1 MEVIVVTIEKLSNG
15 FEYILVQNSSAVAK
29 IALQGAHLFHYC
41 KTNEEPLLWLSD
53 ISYYE
58 QGKAIRGGIPICWP
72 WFGFH
77 KDKTLPQH
85 GFARTSIWKFVS
97 SDEPDAKTS
106 SVIFR
111 LTHSDETLKMWNHK
125 FDLELKITINDSLK
139 LELKTTN
146 LDEGEFTITQALHTY
161 FAVSDISEV
170 SINGLNKK
178 PYLDALTLKQE
189 IQDGDIFFNSE
200 VDRVYQKVDGE
211 VILRDKNREITI
223 MNSCS
228 SSVVV
233 WNPWIEK
240 TKRMSAM
247 REDAYRNMLCIESS
261 NAYDDA
267 VVVKPN
273 SSHTL
278 EAVILSLHKSS

>member
-1 MEVIVVTIEKLSNG
+1 MITFEKLSNG

-29 IALQGAHLFHYC
+29 IALQGAHVFHYC
-41 KTNEEPLLWLSD
+41 KANEEPLLWLSD

-58 QGKAIRGGIPICWP
+58 HGKAIRGGIPICWP

-77 KDKTLPQH
+77 EDKTLPQH
-85 GFARTSIWKFVS
+85 GFARTSMWEFS
-97 SDEPDAKTS
+97 GSDEPDAKIS

-125 FDLELKITINDSLK
+125 FDLELKITISDSLK

-146 LDEGEFTITQALHTY
+146 LDDKEFIITQALHSY
-161 FAVSDISEV
+161 FAILDISKV
-170 SINGLNKK
+170 SVSGLDKK

-200 VDRVYQKVDGE
+200 VDRVYQEVDGK
-211 VILRDKNREITI
+211 VILRDKNRKITI

-247 REDAYRNMLCIESS
+247 REDAYKNMLCIESS

-267 VVVKPN
+267 VAVKPN

-278 EAVILSLHKSS
+278 GAIINCHKE

>member
-1 MEVIVVTIEKLSNG
+1 MVTFDKLSNG
-15 FEYILVQNSSAVAK
+15 FEYIAVQNTSATAK

-41 KTNEEPLLWLSD
+41 KTNQEPLLWLSD

-85 GFARTSIWKFVS
+85 GFARTSMWEFVGS
-97 SDEPDAKTS
+97 SEPDAKTS
-106 SVIFR
+106 SVSFR
-111 LTHSDETLKMWNHK
+111 LQHSDETLKMWNHR
-125 FDLELKITINDSLK
+125 FDLELKITISDSLK

-146 LDEGEFTITQALHTY
+146 LDDKEFTITQALHTY
-161 FAVSDISEV
+161 FAVSDISKV
-170 SINGLNKK
+170 SVSGLDKK

-189 IQDGDIFFNSE
+189 IQNGDIFFSSE
-200 VDRVYQKVDGE
+200 VDRVYQEVDGE
-211 VILRDKNREITI
+211 LILRDKNREISI

-228 SSVVV
+228 YSVVV
-233 WNPWIEK
+233 WNPWVEK
-240 TKRMSAM
+240 TKKMSAM
-247 REDAYRNMLCIESS
+247 REDAYKNMLCIESS

-267 VVVKPN
+267 VVIK
-273 SSHTL
+273 SDCSHTL
-278 EAVILSLHKSS
+278 GAIINCHKE

>member
-1 MEVIVVTIEKLSNG
+1 MVTFDKLSNG
-15 FEYILVQNSSAVAK
+15 FEYVAVQNASATAK

-41 KTNEEPLLWLSD
+41 KTNQEPLLWLSD

-85 GFARTSIWKFVS
+85 GFARTSMWEFINS
-97 SDEPDAKTS
+97 NEPDTKSS
-106 SVIFR
+106 SVLFR
-111 LTHSDETLKMWNHK
+111 LQHSDETLKMWNHK
-125 FDLELKITINDSLK
+125 FDLELKITISDSLK

-146 LDEGEFTITQALHTY
+146 LDDKEFTITQALHTY
-161 FAVSDISEV
+161 FAVSDISKV
-170 SINGLNKK
+170 SVSGLNKK

-189 IQDGDIFFNSE
+189 IQNGDIFFSSE
-200 VDRVYQKVDGE
+200 VDRVYQE
-211 VILRDKNREITI
+211 VESEMILRDKNREISI

-233 WNPWIEK
+233 WNPWVEK
-240 TKRMSAM
+240 TKKMSAM
-247 REDAYRNMLCIESS
+247 REDAYKNMLCIESS

-267 VVVKPN
+267 VIIK
-273 SSHTL
+273 SDCSHTL
-278 EAVILSLHKSS
+278 GAIINCYKE

>member
-1 MEVIVVTIEKLSNG
+1 MVTFEKLSNK
-15 FEYILVQNSSAVAK
+15 FEYIVVKNASATAK
-29 IALQGAHLFHYC
+29 IALQGAHIFHYC
-41 KTNEEPLLWLSD
+41 KTNQEPLLWLSD
-53 ISYYE
+53 ISDFE

-77 KDKTLPQH
+77 EDKTLPQH
-85 GFARTSIWKFVS
+85 GFARTSLWEFIE
-97 SDEPDAKTS
+97 SDEPNTKTS
-106 SVIFR
+106 SVSFR
-111 LTHSDETLKMWNHK
+111 LRHSSKTLKMWQYK
-125 FDLELKITINDSLK
+125 FDLELKITISDSLK
-139 LELKTTN
+139 LELRTIN
-146 LDEGEFTITQALHTY
+146 LDDKEFMITQALHTY
-161 FAVSDISEV
+161 FAVSNISEA
-170 SINGLNKK
+170 SIGGLDKK

-189 IQDGDIFFNSE
+189 IQDGNIFFDSE
-200 VDRVYQKVDGE
+200 VDRVYQEVDGE
-211 VILRDKNREITI
+211 VVLRDKNREINI

-247 REDAYRNMLCIESS
+247 REDAYKNMLCIESS

-267 VVVKPN
+267 VVVKSN

-278 EAVILSLHKSS
+278 GAVIGCNLIPS